1 MNSGSSTPPTTSTT
15 VKLSPEQEQ
24 MYGFALPYL
33 KSFAASTPQTYQ
45 GSTITPFNAN
55 QTGGQQQVLDASG
68 NMDAVAK
75 AAAGAN
81 QFITSGN
88 FWDPKYNTAL
98 QGSIDATT
106 RPIVQNYQE
115 KVLPG
120 IRSDAVSTGN
130 FGGSRQGVAEGIA
143 ARDTATAIG
152 DTAAKTTE
160 ANYATNIDA
169 QLKAMGLVPT
179 VQSGL
184 QAPGQAQSAVGDVQQ
199 AMDQAQLNELVQNF
213 FANSGGLDYSKARDI
228 LGLVSGMPGG
238 TTVSTGSV
246 PQSNMAMSTLGG
258 AASGAALG
266 SAILPGVGTGVGA
279 AGGALLPWLFK

>member
-1 MNSGSSTPPTTSTT
+1 MMSGGGPPPTTSTT
-15 VKLSPEQEQ
+15 TKLSPEQEQ

-33 KSFAASTPQTYQ
+33 KAYAAQTPQRYG
-45 GSTITPFNAN
+45 GSTISDFNAN

-68 NMDAVAK
+68 NMANVAN

-81 QFITSGN
+81 QFMTSGKL
-88 FWDPKYNTAL
+88 WDPANNTAL
-98 QGSIDATT
+98 QGTIDATT

-120 IRSDAVSTGN
+120 IRSDAISSGN

-160 ANYATNIDA
+160 DLYKTNIDA
-169 QLKAMGLVPT
+169 QLKAMGLAPT
-179 VQSGL
+179 VQGAL
-184 QAPGQAQSAVGDVQQ
+184 MAPGQAQSAVGDVQQ
-199 AMDQAQLNELVQNF
+199 AMSQAKLNEIVQNF
-213 FANSGGLDYSKARDI
+213 FADSGGLDYAKAKDI
-228 LGLVSGMPGG
+228 LGLIGGMPGG

-246 PQSNMAMSTLGG
+246 PQANPWMSSLGG

-266 SAILPGVGTGVGA
+266 SAIMPGVGTA
-279 AGGALLPWLFK
+279 AGAVGGAVLPWLFK